1 MSDRTAKRKNS
12 PWFAFYPDDFDGG
25 TADMSLAAI
34 GAFVRL
40 LNYQF
45 AKGFIPKSDQ
55 KLIALVRSNPKEWKK
70 IKDEVLSKF
79 QDDGEGGLMNFRM
92 DQERTIRGRIR
103 DTRID
108 AANKRW
114 KNADANASP
123 LDEQT
128 GSKSMSKREILH
140 GASTTTTT
148 TPVLSIPEI
157 EPQKPMEPACLS
169 SETHVVP
176 TPTVH
181 PEEGKRASNP
191 KISEESFLANAE
203 KMEVPRTYA
212 VAIFAEMEAK
222 NWIDQS
228 GKPVASPAR
237 FLESAWAREQVRRVR
252 EQAPTVEG
260 GPRQAWQI
268 DADIARVQAEI
279 KRLNSDPDR
288 KNAAHGHKESRD
300 DYRKRRESE
309 YLATVKELMAQA
321 RTVFTA
327 AEFEG
332 FEKSL
337 ANLRDEMRKGAAM
350 LGRDVKEVDSE
361 DVAAVHFAE
370 YFPKDCP
377 NFDLWDREWTESTW
391 RDPNALT
398 AEAKV
403 EVRELKAALKRLE
416 GERRRALV

>member
-1 MSDRTAKRKNS
+1 MS
-12 PWFAFYPDDFDGG
+12 
-25 TADMSLAAI
+25 
-34 GAFVRL
+34 
-40 LNYQF
+40 
-45 AKGFIPKSDQ
+45 AKGW
-55 KLIALVRSNPKEWKK
+55 IAGN
-70 IKDEVLSKF
+70 
-79 QDDGEGGLMNFRM
+79 
-92 DQERTIRGRIR
+92 
-103 DTRID
+103 
-108 AANKRW
+108 
-114 KNADANASP
+114 
-123 LDEQT
+123 
-128 GSKSMSKREILH
+128 
-140 GASTTTTT
+140 
-148 TPVLSIPEI
+148 
-157 EPQKPMEPACLS
+157 
-169 SETHVVP
+169 
-176 TPTVH
+176 
-181 PEEGKRASNP
+181 
-191 KISEESFLANAE
+191 
-203 KMEVPRTYA
+203 
-212 VAIFAEMEAK
+212 
-222 NWIDQS
+222 
-228 GKPVASPAR
+228 GKPVGALSM
-237 FLESAWAREQVRRVR
+237 FLRAAWDKAKPREQGPVI
-252 EQAPTVEG
+252 EG

-300 DYRKRRESE
+300 DYRKRREPE

-321 RTVFTA
+321 RTAFTA